1 MAANRPLR
9 VLHMPVNI
17 RWIMDATIQGQ
28 KELGLETR
36 KFLISAGGIDDIA
49 AERIDYI
56 PVRNQGAPWKG
67 YPSYIKAIVRYFKRY
82 WQLLRWADVV
92 HWQYSNRLWPKD
104 DILRNLDFF
113 LLKLLRKPAIVQF
126 HGGDFRDGGQLME
139 TNPWW
144 HEAYDSDFMTTL
156 TKNARKAQHD
166 FANADFVFALGFGM
180 MPFVKFE
187 NRARAIILE
196 RALDVAALSPTIK
209 APDERITIVHGPSHP
224 TTKGTSYIKAAVE
237 KLQATYPI
245 DFILVEN
252 KSRDEVLDAIRK
264 ADIVIDQIISGDYG
278 LFAVEA
284 LSLGKPVIAYLDDQ
298 AHDAYPSDIPIV
310 GASPDTIEAALEDL
324 IADPDRRTEIAKTGP
339 PYAQRMHSIE
349 GVTPEVLRAYRF
361 AAEKKYNKQ
370 TIKLIDDALNS
381 CQERGWKGISDE

>member
-17 RWIMDATIQGQ
+17 RWIMDATIHGQ
-28 KELGLETR
+28 QKLSIETS

-56 PVRNQGAPWKG
+56 PVRKPSAPWKG
-67 YPSYIKAIVRYFKRY
+67 YPRYIKATIRYFRRY

-104 DILRNLDFF
+104 DVLRNLDFL

-126 HGGDFRDGGQLME
+126 HGGDFRDGEQLMA

-144 HEAYDSDFMTTL
+144 HEAYEPGFMAAL
-156 TKNARKAQHD
+156 TINARKAQHD
-166 FANADFVFALGFGM
+166 FARADFVFALGFGM
-180 MPFVKFE
+180 MPFVKPE

-196 RALDVAALSPTIK
+196 RALDVAALSPAIK
-209 APDERITIVHGPSHP
+209 APAERITIVHGPSHP

-237 KLQATYPI
+237 KLQATHPI

-252 KSRDEVLDAIRK
+252 KSRDEVLNAIRE

-284 LSLGKPVIAYLDDQ
+284 LSLGKPVIAYLDEQ

-310 GASPDTIEAALEDL
+310 DASPDTIEAVLVSL
-324 IADPDRRTEIAKTGP
+324 IQNSSRRTAISQAGP

-349 GVTPEVLRAYRF
+349 SVTPEVLRAYRF
-361 AAEKKYNKQ
+361 AAEKKHNKQ
-370 TIKLIDDALNS
+370 TIKRIDDALNS
-381 CQERGWKGISDE
+381 CRERGWKGISDE